1 MLNIFKNFQKKNIEY
16 LIVGLGNPGKQ
27 YETTRHNSGFMAVDY
42 IASQHSCSINKSKF
56 KSLYT
61 TLSIQ
66 GKKCVLLKPQTFMNL
81 SGHAVCEAMS
91 FYKVPA
97 EKTIL
102 IFDDISLPPG
112 KIRIKK
118 KGSAGGHNGVKD
130 IISLSGTNTFPR
142 IKIGVGAKPSGWDLG
157 NWVTSNINNSDME
170 NINVAIKNT
179 YEAVS
184 LIINDKIEQAMN
196 SFNS

>member
-1 MLNIFKNFQKKNIEY
+1 MFNMLKNFQKKNIDF

-27 YETTRHNSGFMAVDY
+27 YEKTRHNLGFMAIDY
-42 IASQHSCSINKSKF
+42 IATQNSCSVNRLKF

-61 TLSIQ
+61 ITSIQ

-81 SGHAVCEAMS
+81 SGQAVCEAMA
-91 FYKVPA
+91 FYKIPS

-130 IISLSGTNTFPR
+130 IIALSGTDIFPR
-142 IKIGVGAKPSGWDLG
+142 IKIGVGAKPAGWDLS
-157 NWVTSNINNSDME
+157 NWVTSNINVSDKE
-170 NINVAIKNT
+170 DIDRAIKDTND
-179 YEAVS
+179 AVS
-184 LIINDKIEQAMN
+184 LMVLGKIEQAMN

>member
-1 MLNIFKNFQKKNIEY
+1 MFNILKNFHKKNIEF

-27 YETTRHNSGFMAVDY
+27 YEKTRHNSGFMAIDY
-42 IASQHSCSINKSKF
+42 IATQNSCSINRLKF

-61 TLSIQ
+61 TTSIQ
-66 GKKCVLLKPQTFMNL
+66 GKKCILLKPQTFMNL
-81 SGHAVCEAMS
+81 SGQAVCEAMS
-91 FYKVPA
+91 FYKIPS

-102 IFDDISLPPG
+102 IFDDISLSPG

-130 IISLSGTNTFPR
+130 IISLSGTDAFPR
-142 IKIGVGAKPSGWDLG
+142 IKIGVGAKPTGWDLG
-157 NWVTSNINNSDME
+157 NWVTSNLNDSDMG
-170 NINVAIKNT
+170 NIDKAIKNT
-179 YEAVS
+179 NDAVN
-184 LIINDKIEQAMN
+184 LMVLGKTEQAMN